1 MIQTPEDFCQWLQP
15 DASIRSVQKSLYWL
29 LSLRS
34 ARKKRQ
40 EYQIF
45 WLAKHSGGYRP
56 VAAPSLGLKKVQ
68 RGILSLLSVGE
79 VSPHATAYQPGCTL
93 LRNAAPHVGQPF
105 VVKLDIANFFGSIPF
120 PAVYAAIDRALCRNP
135 EIQSSAKASSAREG
149 ATESYNAALSFF
161 FATLCTL
168 DGVLPQGA
176 PTSPLLSNLVFFPLY
191 CRRPDLFGRLFTGYA
206 DPFYTAAF
214 VRARIP
220 SS

>member
-34 ARKKRQ
+34 ARKKRR
-40 EYQIF
+40 EYQVF
-45 WLAKHSGGYRP
+45 WLAKRGGGYRP

-120 PAVYAAIDRALCRNP
+120 PAVYAAIDRALCRNSP
-135 EIQSSAKASSAREG
+135 M
-149 ATESYNAALSFF
+149 SY
-161 FATLCTL
+161 
-168 DGVLPQGA
+168 DV
-176 PTSPLLSNLVFFPLY
+176 
-191 CRRPDLFGRLFTGYA
+191 
-206 DPFYTAAF
+206 
-214 VRARIP
+214 P
-220 SS
+220 S

>member
-56 VAAPSLGLKKVQ
+56 VAAPSPGLKKVQ

-79 VSPHATAYQPGCTL
+79 VSP
-93 LRNAAPHVGQPF
+93 
-105 VVKLDIANFFGSIPF
+105 
-120 PAVYAAIDRALCRNP
+120 
-135 EIQSSAKASSAREG
+135 
-149 ATESYNAALSFF
+149 LS
-161 FATLCTL
+161 L
-168 DGVLPQGA
+168 
-176 PTSPLLSNLVFFPLY
+176 
-191 CRRPDLFGRLFTGYA
+191 
-206 DPFYTAAF
+206 
-214 VRARIP
+214 IHI
-220 SS
+220 

>member
-1 MIQTPEDFCQWLQP
+1 MPRRTFKIRREADDP
-15 DASIRSVQKSLYWL
+15 DTRRLLPMAPARCFHPFRAKSLYWL

-120 PAVYAAIDRALCRNP
+120 PAAYAAIDRALCRNP

-149 ATESYNAALSFF
+149 ATESYNAALSFS
-161 FATLCTL
+161 L
-168 DGVLPQGA
+168 
-176 PTSPLLSNLVFFPLY
+176 LLSAPSTAF
-191 CRRPDLFGRLFTGYA
+191 CRRAP
-206 DPFYTAAF
+206 PP
-214 VRARIP
+214 ARCCPI
-220 SS
+220 